1 MYLYTADIDYSA
13 GFPPNVTTL
22 NETSSETC
30 YTIQTADDSLVE
42 GVEYFR
48 LAYEILDRHGHF
60 TPSAVGSNVTV
71 AIIDNDSEWHSYS
84 K

>member
-1 MYLYTADIDYSA
+1 M
-13 GFPPNVTTL
+13 
-22 NETSSETC
+22 SSETC
-30 YTIQTADDSLVE
+30 YTIPTADDSLVE

-60 TPSAVGSNVTV
+60 TPSAAGRNVTV

-84 K
+84 NYSNLATITAFHRISAWV